1 MKVIYLAQNFQ
12 IQSRHNDADLI
23 WPLLRAL
30 VTNQVKVILLAQKSL
45 SGREYIQRDGIE
57 IFYLNQNHPAPQ
69 SSDFIPKVKEFLMQ
83 SHQDSPVS
91 LVHSLD
97 ETIRYLSHERKVL
110 GFKTILDVEA
120 LELSK
125 LFSIL
130 SFNQQTASSLFMVG
144 IKSIFHFLTTYF
156 SRDRDILSYS
166 DAILVTSPQQRF
178 FLERY
183 YMYPDSRIFNVPRA
197 FDLEFGEE
205 GQSLV
210 GEMQSDQNLITK
222 YIVNT
227 TDMTQSQETKQLLKA
242 FERLAVKNSSCHLI
256 IIGMGPAYK
265 EIEFYLYSLALG
277 NRATLLGDLNPQ
289 AVSEWV
295 KKAYIFV
302 DMSSM
307 YRQFESYVIEA
318 MLRGKVVIASELG
331 PLAHIIESGQ
341 DGFLVR
347 PADATGLQNL
357 FSLLLANQAVT
368 EKLARRASEK
378 ALAVFAP
385 GRAADVVFKVYQT
398 TQLRDSRK

>member
-1 MKVIYLAQNFQ
+1 MKVVYLARNFQ
-12 IQSRHNDADLI
+12 IQSRQNDADLI
-23 WPLLRAL
+23 WPLLKAL
-30 VTNQVKVILLAQKSL
+30 AINGVKVMLLAQKSI
-45 SGREYIQRDGIE
+45 SGREYIERDGIE
-57 IFYLNQNHPAPQ
+57 IFYLNQNHPFPQ
-69 SSDFIPKVKEFLMQ
+69 SADYISKVKDFLIR
-83 SHQDSPVS
+83 SHQESPID

-97 ETIRYLSHERKVL
+97 GSIRYLGQERKSL
-110 GFKTILDVEA
+110 GFKSILDVEA

-130 SFNQQTASSLFMVG
+130 SFNQQTAASVLMVG
-144 IKSIFHFLTTYF
+144 IKSIFHFVTTYF
-156 SRDRDILSYS
+156 TRDRDILKYS

-197 FDLEFGEE
+197 FDLEVTEASANVDHE
-205 GQSLV
+205 DKTI
-210 GEMQSDQNLITK
+210 EIDIK

-256 IIGMGPAYK
+256 IIGSGPAFK

-277 NRATLLGDLNPQ
+277 NRVTLLGDLSQ
-289 AVSEWV
+289 AETSVWVS
-295 KKAYIFV
+295 KAYIFV

-347 PADATGLQNL
+347 PADSTGLQNL
-357 FSLLLANQAVT
+357 FSLLLANKMVT
-368 EKLARRASEK
+368 DKLARRASEK

-398 TQLRDSRK
+398 TQLRIARK

>member
-1 MKVIYLAQNFQ
+1 MKVIYLARNFQ

-23 WPLLRAL
+23 WPLLKAL
-30 VTNQVKVILLAQKSL
+30 VGNQVKVILLAQKSL
-45 SGREYIQRDGIE
+45 SGREYIERDGIE
-57 IFYLNQNHPAPQ
+57 IYYLNQAHPAPQ
-69 SSDFIPKVKEFLMQ
+69 RSDFITKVKDFLVR
-83 SHQDSPVS
+83 SHQESPVS

-97 ETIRYLSHERKVL
+97 GSIRYLGQERKML
-110 GFKTILDVEA
+110 GFKSILDVEA

-130 SFNQQTASSLFMVG
+130 SFNQQTTGSLLMVG
-144 IKSIFHFLTTYF
+144 IKSIFHFITTYF
-156 SRDRDILSYS
+156 TRDRDILSCS

-197 FDLEFGEE
+197 FDIENDDDNLLGN
-205 GQSLV
+205 
-210 GEMQSDQNLITK
+210 SDPQVNQELNIK

-256 IIGMGPAYK
+256 IIGTGPAYK

-277 NRATLLGDLNPQ
+277 NRATLLGDLNPIS
-289 AVSEWV
+289 VSEWV

-347 PADATGLQNL
+347 PADSTGLQNL
-357 FSLLLANQAVT
+357 FSLLLANRAVT

-385 GRAADVVFKVYQT
+385 GRAADVVYKVYQT
-398 TQLRDSRK
+398 TQIRDSRK